1 MNLGVQRLTHMPTKE
16 LVKLLLEID
25 NGLMDDFLE
34 KNERYNEMDYYR
46 KQIINIL
53 MGRYLFFRENPGRV
67 HEEEKEEL
75 NDSYKL
81 FLHYYI

>member
-53 MGRYLFFRENPGRV
+53 MGRYLFFRENPRRV
-67 HEEEKEEL
+67 LEEEKKEL

>member
-67 HEEEKEEL
+67 LEEEKKEL